1 MQRNVGTSAE
11 LNAPSDGGGGPGV
24 ARARTR
30 AAWLGEIAATLRLA
44 WPLVIAQFATIG
56 LNTTDI
62 VMMGW
67 LGPEFL
73 ASGSLAVSML
83 YPLLML
89 GTGVAMAAAPMA
101 AQALGAH
108 RRRSARR
115 TVRQGL
121 WLSAILACLL
131 AVPLLLAP
139 PILIA
144 LGQEPRIAGLAGEYL
159 RYAALMLPSALMFT
173 VLRGY
178 LSAHGRTQVV
188 LWITVA
194 GIALNAFLDYA
205 LMFGNFGFPRLEL
218 AGAGI
223 ATAVVYA
230 AMFGLLLAYVLRVR
244 RRDALLARFWRSDW
258 PRFFAMLRLGLPIGL
273 TMMAESG
280 LFACAALLMGLL
292 GPDALA
298 GHAIA
303 LQLAAIAFMAPLG
316 LSHATT
322 VRVGRAYGAGDA
334 AGAKRAGFASMGLSV
349 GFMTLTALLFWL
361 APEPLVGLFLRPGD
375 EASATAA
382 ALAASFLGIAA
393 LFQIVDGVQVT
404 AAAALRG
411 LSDTAT
417 PMLIALCGYWLVG
430 LPTAWL
436 LGFPMGLQG
445 VGVWLGLAAGLAFA
459 ALVLSM
465 RFALSRAERDP
476 RRDAG

>member
-1 MQRNVGTSAE
+1 MQRIVGGPLD
-11 LNAPSDGGGGPGV
+11 LNAPGEPGG
-24 ARARTR
+24 ARARQR
-30 AAWLGEIAATLRLA
+30 AAWVAEVGATLSLA
-44 WPLVIAQFATIG
+44 WPLIVAQLATIG
-56 LNTTDI
+56 LNTTDV

-101 AQALGAH
+101 AQALGAR

-121 WLSAILACLL
+121 WLSAILAFLL
-131 AVPLLLAP
+131 AIPLLMAG
-139 PILIA
+139 PILVA
-144 LGQEPRIAGLAGEYL
+144 LGQSPRIADLAQEYL
-159 RYAALMLPSALMFT
+159 RYGALMLPSALMFT

-188 LWITVA
+188 LWITLA
-194 GIALNAFLDYA
+194 GIGLNAFLDYA
-205 LMFGNFGFPRLEL
+205 LMFGHFGFPRLEL

-230 AMFGLLLAYVLRVR
+230 AMFGLLLVHVLRVR
-244 RRDALLARFWRSDW
+244 RRDALLARFWRADW

-322 VRVGRAYGAGDA
+322 VRVGRAFGAGDA
-334 AGAKRAGFASMGLSV
+334 AGAKRAGYVSIGLAVVFMSM
-349 GFMTLTALLFWL
+349 TALLFWL
-361 APEPLVGLFLRPGD
+361 APQTLVGLFLRPGD
-375 EASATAA
+375 AAAADAA
-382 ALAASFLGIAA
+382 ALAASFLAIAA

-404 AAAALRG
+404 ASAGLRG
-411 LSDTAT
+411 LSDTAA
-417 PMLIALCGYWLVG
+417 PMVIALCGYWLVG

-436 LGFPMGLQG
+436 IGFPLGMDG

-459 ALVLSM
+459 ALVLAT
-465 RFALSRAERDP
+465 RFVLSDAKPDP
-476 RRDAG
+476 RRARG